1 LIGRLNFRSRP
12 FAGDVFARA
21 FIGHRLFPMAAPTGG
36 TILIAAW
43 LALAI
48 AASPARFSAASR
60 YSLALFEQA

>member
-36 TILIAAW
+36 AILIAAW

-48 AASPARFSAASR
+48 AA
-60 YSLALFEQA
+60 LAGAFQRG